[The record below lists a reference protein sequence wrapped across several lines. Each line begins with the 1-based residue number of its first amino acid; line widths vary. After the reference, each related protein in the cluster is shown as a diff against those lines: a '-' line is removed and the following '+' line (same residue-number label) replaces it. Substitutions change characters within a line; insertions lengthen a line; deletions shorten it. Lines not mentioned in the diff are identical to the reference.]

1 MNKGNQNTRV
11 VEEKPGV
18 YDHPSDDEGEAVAV
32 GEAPME
38 AGGEA
43 PAAFDAQP
51 VGSIGRTSSLT
62 TSSPMPD
69 GWEEKSDPSSGR
81 KYYVNHL
88 TKQTQW
94 DRPCV
99 ALPPLPPPVAA
110 RVVRTIALTVG
121 AFGCRSGGAAA
132 PPPAAAAGG
141 LPAGWEEKTD
151 PSSGKKYYVN
161 HERKVTQWDRP
172 T

>member
-1 MNKGNQNTRV
+1 VNKGNQNTRV
-11 VEEKPGV
+11 VEEKPGP
-18 YDHPSDDEGEAVAV
+18 YDHPSDDEGPTEAV

-99 ALPPLPPPVAA
+99 TLPSHRRWRRA
-110 RVVRTIALTVG
+110 RFVSLR
-121 AFGCRSGGAAA
+121 
-132 PPPAAAAGG
+132 
-141 LPAGWEEKTD
+141 
-151 PSSGKKYYVN
+151 
-161 HERKVTQWDRP
+161 
-172 T
+172 

>member
-1 MNKGNQNTRV
+1 MQVRFKPPWGKLTSAPYSGLCQVNKGNQNTRV
-11 VEEKPGV
+11 VEEKPGP
-18 YDHPSDDEGEAVAV
+18 YDHPSDDEGPTEAV

-94 DRPCV
+94 DRPCA
-99 ALPPLPPPVAA
+99 ALPSHRRWRRA
-110 RVVRTIALTVG
+110 RFVSLR
-121 AFGCRSGGAAA
+121 
-132 PPPAAAAGG
+132 
-141 LPAGWEEKTD
+141 
-151 PSSGKKYYVN
+151 
-161 HERKVTQWDRP
+161 
-172 T
+172 

>member
-94 DRPCV
+94 DRPCAS
-99 ALPPLPPPVAA
+99 ALPTV
-110 RVVRTIALTVG
+110 RVVCIIVLTLE
-121 AFGCRSGGAAA
+121 AFECRSGGAAA
-132 PPPAAAAGG
+132 PPPPAPAGG

-161 HERKVTQWDRP
+161 HEQKVTQWDRP

>member
-11 VEEKPGV
+11 VEEKPGP

-43 PAAFDAQP
+43 PMEA
-51 VGSIGRTSSLT
+51 TSSYAT
-62 TSSPMPD
+62 DDQPWGPASPAANRVTPKPDDMLPD
-69 GWEEKSDPSSGR
+69 GWAEKSDPSSGR

-94 DRPCV
+94 DRPCA
-99 ALPPLPPPVAA
+99 ALPSYRRWRRA
-110 RVVRTIALTVG
+110 RFVSLR
-121 AFGCRSGGAAA
+121 
-132 PPPAAAAGG
+132 
-141 LPAGWEEKTD
+141 
-151 PSSGKKYYVN
+151 
-161 HERKVTQWDRP
+161 
-172 T
+172 